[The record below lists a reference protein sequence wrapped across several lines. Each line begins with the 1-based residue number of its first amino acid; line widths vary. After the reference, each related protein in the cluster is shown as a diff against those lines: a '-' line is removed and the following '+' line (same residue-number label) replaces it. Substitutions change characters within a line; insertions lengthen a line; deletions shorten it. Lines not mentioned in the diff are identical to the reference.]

1 MSRNNVSKAAWVG
14 LGLIRLDSCG
24 FDLVCLG
31 WFILGWVEYI
41 DLDYTGLIWVRSGWS
56 GLVEFR
62 FSLGCIGLVYFG
74 LSWFSVDWI
83 WLGWVA
89 TNPY

>member
-1 MSRNNVSKAAWVG
+1 MWWVSRNNVSKVAWVG

-56 GLVEFR
+56 GLVWL
-62 FSLGCIGLVYFG
+62 SLGLA
-74 LSWFSVDWI
+74 
-83 WLGWVA
+83 WVA
-89 TNPY
+89 WGWFILG